1 MNGLSMKAKSKQDRR
16 DFDNGG
22 YDYQQQ
28 TIHNQDNYNGGD
40 YYQEETIL
48 ISFLLSASLKQLH
61 LCHRNESES
70 VPS

>member
-1 MNGLSMKAKSKQDRR
+1 L
-16 DFDNGG
+16 
-22 YDYQQQ
+22 
-28 TIHNQDNYNGGD
+28 
-40 YYQEETIL
+40 EETIL